1 MAVTLIAVAVV
12 AGLATFLSPCVLP
25 VIPVIAA
32 ASSTG
37 GRRRPIGI
45 AVGLCAAFV
54 VFTLTASR
62 LLSAL
67 GLPQDLLR
75 NLAIALLALV
85 GAILLV
91 PPLGD
96 LVGRIFQPL
105 ARAAG
110 ARAGSGDGFWS
121 GVALGSALALV
132 WTPCAGPILAAITVV
147 SAEHRVSLELVLIT
161 IAYALGATVPLF
173 LLALA
178 GNRAAARTARL
189 RRSGPLLRQAAGV
202 VLVAAA
208 WLFTTDLPTNLAA
221 SVPGYVNSLQNV
233 ERSASVHH
241 DLQHLT
247 LTGNASASALAA
259 GDSPDALRNYG
270 KAPGF
275 AGISDWI
282 NTPGGRPLSL
292 QSLHGKVVLIDFW
305 TYSCVNCIRTLP
317 HLKAWY
323 ARYHRAGLV
332 IVGVHT
338 PEFPFEHVISNV
350 QRAVGEHGIR
360 YPVAIDNNYDT
371 WNAWGN
377 EYWPAD
383 YLIDRN
389 GDVRD
394 AHFGEGAYGQTE
406 GAIRTLLHEPASVPR
421 ATVRHP
427 IAASRL
433 VATPETYLGSSRGVA
448 YTQTIHHGTW
458 FAYTRPRV
466 VGQNAVELGG
476 RWQVLGERIIAGRN
490 ATLSFRYTAPRIY
503 LVAAPGPGPTTLRVS
518 VDGRR
523 PRPLRIP
530 DDDLYQLAD
539 LPTPG
544 PHLLHLT
551 VPRGT
556 SLYSFTFG

>member
-1 MAVTLIAVAVV
+1 MTLIAVAVV

-37 GRRRPIGI
+37 GRRRPVGI
-45 AVGLCAAFV
+45 AVGLFAAFV

-75 NLAIALLALV
+75 NLAIALLAVV
-85 GAILLV
+85 GLMLLI
-91 PPLGD
+91 PPLGE
-96 LVGRIFQPL
+96 LAGRLFQPL

-110 ARAGSGDGFWS
+110 TRAHSRDGFWS
-121 GVALGSALALV
+121 GALLGSALALV

-147 SAEHRVSLELVLIT
+147 SAQHRVSLELVLIT
-161 IAYALGATVPLF
+161 VAYALGATAPLF
-173 LLALA
+173 LVALA
-178 GNRAAARTARL
+178 GNRATARMAGL

-221 SVPGYVNSLQNV
+221 SVPSYVSSLQHV
-233 ERSASVHH
+233 ERSASVQR
-241 DLQHLT
+241 DLRHLT
-247 LTGNASASALAA
+247 VTGKASAAALAA
-259 GDSPDALRNYG
+259 GNSPDALHNYG
-270 KAPGF
+270 KAPNF
-275 AGISDWI
+275 AGISTWI

-292 QSLHGKVVLIDFW
+292 PELHGKVVLVDFW

-338 PEFPFEHVISNV
+338 PEFPFEHVVSNV
-350 QRAVGEHGIR
+350 QRAVSEHGID
-360 YPVAIDNNYDT
+360 YPVAIDNGYDT

-383 YLIDRN
+383 YLIDRD

-406 GAIRTLLHEPASVPR
+406 DAIRRLLDEPASAPR
-421 ATVRHP
+421 ATVHHP
-427 IAASRL
+427 MAVSRL

-448 YTQTIHHGTW
+448 YTQAIHHGTW
-458 FAYTRPRV
+458 FTYTPPHR

-476 RWQVLGERIIAGRN
+476 RWEVLGERIVAGRS
-490 ATLSFRYTAPRIY
+490 ATLAFRYTAPRIY
-503 LVAAPGPGPTTLRVS
+503 LVAAPGGGPVTLGVS

-523 PRPLRIP
+523 PHPLRIP
-530 DDDLYQLAD
+530 DDDLYPLAD

-551 VPRGT
+551 VPRGA

>member
-1 MAVTLIAVAVV
+1 MTVPLIAVAVV

-25 VIPVIAA
+25 VIPVVAA

-37 GRRRPIGI
+37 GRRRPVGI

-67 GLPQDLLR
+67 GLPQDFLR
-75 NLAIALLALV
+75 NLAIAMLAVV
-85 GAILLV
+85 GLMLLV
-91 PPLGD
+91 PPLGE
-96 LVGRIFQPL
+96 LAGRLFQPL

-121 GVALGSALALV
+121 GVALGSALALI

-161 IAYALGATVPLF
+161 IAYALGATAPLF

-178 GNRAAARTARL
+178 GNRAAARMAGL

-221 SVPGYVNSLQNV
+221 SVPSYVNSLQHV

-241 DLQHLT
+241 DLQDLT
-247 LTGNASASALAA
+247 VTGSASASAVAA
-259 GDSPDALRNYG
+259 GNSPDTLRNYG
-270 KAPGF
+270 KAPSF
-275 AGISDWI
+275 AGISAWI

-292 QSLHGKVVLIDFW
+292 QSLHGKVVLVDFW

-338 PEFPFEHVISNV
+338 PEFPFEHVVSNV
-350 QRAVGEHGIR
+350 RRAVGEHGIR
-360 YPVAIDNNYDT
+360 YPVAVDDDYDT

-394 AHFGEGAYGQTE
+394 AHFGEGAYNQTE
-406 GAIRTLLHEPASVPR
+406 TAIRTLLSEPASAPR
-421 ATVRHP
+421 ANVRHP
-427 IAASRL
+427 MAVSRL

-448 YTQTIHHGTW
+448 YTQTIHHGSW
-458 FAYTRPRV
+458 FTYTPPQV

-476 RWQVLGERIIAGRN
+476 RWQVLGERIVAGPG
-490 ATLSFRYTAPRIY
+490 ATLAFRYTAPRIY
-503 LVAAPGPGPTTLRVS
+503 LVAAPGHGPAALRVS

-523 PRPLRIP
+523 PHPLRIP

-551 VPRGT
+551 VPRGI